1 MANNHV
7 QLSDGTTIIDIRD
20 TTATEADVAEGKMFY
35 KKSGER
41 ATGTGAGGGSDVF
54 VATYGTTTY
63 LEIAQAVSAGKV
75 VMLETS
81 FDKRYCVAMPYIDTN
96 VAYLYCAISRPID
109 MTTGLIIYRCNKN
122 DNAWSAVA
130 NQTLATTGALSGKAD
145 LVPNA
150 VSNEILITDA
160 NGQPQCSGTDLTQLL
175 FDVDAGK
182 NAIMLKDFNQSINV
196 TIPSVLNDIPN
207 TSIPNVDI
215 SITSEEAQTWAIAS
229 LMKYEVFD
237 SSNARLNAFQV
248 CSFSMNQQA
257 TLRIRMMVAGPNSKT
272 AAKIQGALLLK
283 HR

>member
-7 QLSDGTTIIDIRD
+7 QLSDGTTIMDIRD

-35 KKSGER
+35 KKSGDR
-41 ATGTGAGGGSDVF
+41 ATGTGAGGGSDIF

-75 VMLETS
+75 VMVKTS
-81 FDKRYCVAMPYIDTN
+81 FDKRYCVAMPFIDTY
-96 VAYLYCAISRPID
+96 VAYLYCAISIPID
-109 MTTGLIIYRCNKN
+109 GTTKLIIYRCNKD
-122 DNAWSAVA
+122 DNAWSIMSI
-130 NQTLATTGALSGKAD
+130 QTLATTAMLSGKAD

-150 VSNEILITDA
+150 VSNDILITDA

-182 NAIMLKDFNQSINV
+182 NAIMLKDFNQTINV

-257 TLRIRMMVAGPNSKT
+257 TLRIRMMVAGSNSKT
-272 AAKIQGALLLK
+272 ATKIHGALLLK